1 MMPQGKPHPAYTG
14 GLLRCIVGRAMSNET
29 APSRLLALLFVMTV
43 VLLLAGCGSIARKAL
58 FYPTHHGNDN
68 GLARW
73 THEGKLMGF
82 AREVQAPE
90 NVWLML
96 HGNAGQAADRTYVLG
111 AFSPRDSVF
120 IMEYPGYGQ
129 RKGKPS
135 RKSLDA
141 AARQAYEALRARFAG
156 TPVCVVGESIGSGPA
171 ATLGSLAH
179 PPDKLVFLLP
189 FDDLKS
195 VARDHLRYAPVGL
208 VLAGY
213 WNNVES
219 LANYSGPM
227 EVFGARG
234 DEVIQVRHAQAL
246 AASRPQARFHMLR
259 GGHNDWSM
267 QKADVLIRNP

>member
-1 MMPQGKPHPAYTG
+1 MNHATAQAVHSNFLAGRLPA
-14 GLLRCIVGRAMSNET
+14 
-29 APSRLLALLFVMTV
+29 LFFLVT
-43 VLLLAGCGSIARKAL
+43 VLLCLAGCGSIARSAL
-58 FYPTHHGNDN
+58 FYPTHHDNDH

-73 THEGKLMGF
+73 THEGRLIGF

-96 HGNAGQAADRTYVLG
+96 HGNAGQAADRTYALE

-120 IMEYPGYGQ
+120 ILEYPGYGQ

-141 AARQAYEALRARFAG
+141 AAREAYEALRVRFAG

-171 ATLGSLAH
+171 STLGALAH
-179 PPDKLVFLLP
+179 PPDKLVFIVP

-195 VARDHLRYAPVGL
+195 VVRDHVRYAPAGL

-246 AASRPQARFHMLR
+246 AASRPQARFHMVQ
-259 GGHNDWSM
+259 GGHNDWSI
-267 QKADVLIRNP
+267 QKADILIRNP